1 MCSNGEPLIMFLDL
15 VIIYCVLFVVLVFNV
30 VLQQLFWYLV
40 QFSNS
45 SAIMHM
51 YFEIGRGNWLL
62 GRVLKIMYSNGS
74 LKLCTCCEFGRG
86 NRLGRVLM
94 IMCSNGV
101 VFVC

>member
-1 MCSNGEPLIMFLDL
+1 MIMCSNGEPLIMFLDL
-15 VIIYCVLFVVLVFNV
+15 VIICCV
-30 VLQQLFWYLV
+30 LFWYLV

-51 YFEIGRGNWLL
+51 YCEIGRGNWLL

-86 NRLGRVLM
+86 N
-94 IMCSNGV
+94 
-101 VFVC
+101 

>member
-1 MCSNGEPLIMFLDL
+1 MFLDL
-15 VIIYCVLFVVLVFNV
+15 VIIYCVLFVILVFSV

-51 YFEIGRGNWLL
+51 YCEIGRGNWLL

-86 NRLGRVLM
+86 N
-94 IMCSNGV
+94 
-101 VFVC
+101 